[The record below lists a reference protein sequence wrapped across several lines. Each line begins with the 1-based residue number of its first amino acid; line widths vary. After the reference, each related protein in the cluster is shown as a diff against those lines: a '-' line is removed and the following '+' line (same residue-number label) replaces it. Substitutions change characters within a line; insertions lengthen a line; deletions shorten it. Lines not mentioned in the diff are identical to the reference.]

1 MDTIKYISI
10 HIMEATGGR
19 NREKGVERIFE
30 EIMAKKLPKFDF
42 NTLLTRGFLHKLI
55 PVVLIH
61 LQSIM
66 C

>member
-1 MDTIKYISI
+1 
-10 HIMEATGGR
+10 MEPTEGW
-19 NREKGVERIFE
+19 NTEKRVERIFE

-42 NTLLTRGFLHKLI
+42 DTLLTRGFLHKLT

-61 LQSIM
+61 LQSM

>member
-1 MDTIKYISI
+1 
-10 HIMEATGGR
+10 MEATGGR